1 MWEPEAKGK
10 IRNTAP
16 AFIYIRDI
24 LFIMDVFALILFSK
38 ILHKNIILIP
48 DFGGGGTPLNVAPKE
63 SAYSPHSSPGPA

>member
-48 DFGGGGTPLNVAPKE
+48 DFGGGALP
-63 SAYSPHSSPGPA
+63 